1 MNQGQPLHRGPLT
14 VQSILEEATALADEG
29 GLAALSMRALGRRL
43 GVEGMAVYHHFANK
57 DALLDALV
65 DQVFHEMALPEGPDW
80 RAGLRARS
88 VSERMVLRRHPWAI
102 GLVESRTA
110 PGPITLAHQD
120 HVIGYLRAHGFAGR
134 ASAQVLAFLDAYV
147 YGFVLQELAL
157 PTDPTPVVEA
167 VRAHEGP
174 SDGPSPFPNLEALIS
189 EVIDAG
195 YDFADEFDVGL
206 DLLLDGIGALRG

>member
-1 MNQGQPLHRGPLT
+1 MNQGQPPSRGALT
-14 VQSILEEATALADEG
+14 PQLILEEAMTLADGG

-65 DQVFHEMALPEGPDW
+65 DQVFREMVLPEGEDW
-80 RAGLRARS
+80 RVGLRARS
-88 VSERMVLRRHPWAI
+88 VSERLVLRRHPWAI

-120 HVIGYLRAHGFAGR
+120 HVIGYLRARGFGAR

-147 YGFVLQELAL
+147 YGFVLQEVAL
-157 PTDPTPVVEA
+157 PDDPTPVVEA
-167 VRAHEGP
+167 VRHHEGP
-174 SDGPSPFPNLEALIS
+174 SPYPNLEALIA

-195 YDFADEFDVGL
+195 YNFADEFDIGL
-206 DLLLDGIGALRG
+206 DLLLDGIAALRT

>member
-1 MNQGQPLHRGPLT
+1 MNQGQPSPRGVLT
-14 VQSILEEATALADEG
+14 PQLILKEAMTLADG
-29 GLAALSMRALGRRL
+29 DGLAALSMRALGRRL

-65 DQVFHEMALPEGPDW
+65 DQVFREMVLPEGDDW
-80 RAGLRARS
+80 RVGLRARS
-88 VSERMVLRRHPWAI
+88 VSERLALRRHPWAI

-120 HVIGYLRAHGFAGR
+120 HVVGYLRARGFGGR

-157 PTDPTPVVEA
+157 PADPTPVVES
-167 VRAHEGP
+167 VRDHEGP
-174 SDGPSPFPNLEALIS
+174 SPYPNLEALII

-195 YDFADEFDVGL
+195 YDFADEFDIGL
-206 DLLLDGIGALRG
+206 DLLLDAIGALRS

>member
-1 MNQGQPLHRGPLT
+1 MSQGQPLQRGALT
-14 VQSILEEATALADEG
+14 VQGILEEATALADDG

-57 DALLDALV
+57 EALLDALV
-65 DQVFHEMALPEGPDW
+65 DRVFNEMALPEGEDW
-80 RAGLRARS
+80 RVGLRARS
-88 VSERMVLRRHPWAI
+88 VSERLVLRRHPWAI

-120 HVIGYLRAHGFAGR
+120 HVIGYLRARGFAGR
-134 ASAQVLAFLDAYV
+134 GSAQVLAFLDAYV

-157 PTDPTPVVEA
+157 PTDPTPVVDV
-167 VRAHEGP
+167 VREHEGP
-174 SDGPSPFPNLEALIS
+174 SPYPHLDALIT
-189 EVIDAG
+189 EVVEAG

-206 DLLLDGIGALRG
+206 DLLLDAMGALRG

>member
-1 MNQGQPLHRGPLT
+1 MSQGQPAARGSLT
-14 VQSILEEATALADEG
+14 VERILQEAMALADDG
-29 GLAALSMRALGRRL
+29 GLAGLSMRALGRRL

-57 DALLDALV
+57 EALLDALV
-65 DQVFHEMALPEGPDW
+65 DQVFREIDLPEGEDW
-80 RAGLRARS
+80 RVGLRTRS
-88 VSERMVLRRHPWAI
+88 VSERLVLRRHPWAI

-120 HVIGYLRAHGFAGR
+120 HVIGYLRECGFSCR

-157 PTDPTPVVEA
+157 PADPTPVVAA
-167 VRAHEGP
+167 VRDDAT
-174 SDGPSPFPNLEALIS
+174 PSPYPNLEALIV

-195 YDFADEFDVGL
+195 FDFGEEFEVGL
-206 DLLLDGIGALRG
+206 DLLILGIESLRE

>member
-14 VQSILEEATALADEG
+14 VQSILKEATALADEG

-88 VSERMVLRRHPWAI
+88 VSERLVLRRHPWAI

-110 PGPITLAHQD
+110 PGPILLRVRISTENAKTP
-120 HVIGYLRAHGFAGR
+120 YL
-134 ASAQVLAFLDAYV
+134 LED
-147 YGFVLQELAL
+147 
-157 PTDPTPVVEA
+157 PVVLGDTFRRYVA
-167 VRAHEGP
+167 A
-174 SDGPSPFPNLEALIS
+174 N
-189 EVIDAG
+189 
-195 YDFADEFDVGL
+195 
-206 DLLLDGIGALRG
+206 RG

>member
-1 MNQGQPLHRGPLT
+1 M
-14 VQSILEEATALADEG
+14 ALIEV
-29 GLAALSMRALGRRL
+29 LS
-43 GVEGMAVYHHFANK
+43 

-65 DQVFHEMALPEGPDW
+65 DQVFREMALPEGEDW
-80 RAGLRARS
+80 RAGLRTRS
-88 VSERMVLRRHPWAI
+88 VSERLALRRHPWAI

-120 HVIGYLRAHGFAGR
+120 HVIGYLRERGFAAR

-147 YGFVLQELAL
+147 YGFVRQELAL
-157 PTDPTPVVEA
+157 PADPAPVVETA
-167 VRAHEGP
+167 RDHG
-174 SDGPSPFPNLEALIS
+174 GPSPYPNLEALVT

-206 DLLLDGIGALRG
+206 DLLLDGIAALRG

>member
-1 MNQGQPLHRGPLT
+1 MNQGQPLHRGSLT
-14 VQSILEEATALADEG
+14 VQGIVEEATALADEG

-65 DQVFHEMALPEGPDW
+65 DQVFREIALPAGQDW
-80 RAGLRARS
+80 RFGLRTRS
-88 VSERMVLRRHPWAI
+88 VSERLALRRHPWAI

-120 HVIGYLRAHGFAGR
+120 HVIGYLRARGFAAR

-157 PTDPTPVVEA
+157 PADPTPVVEA
-167 VRAHEGP
+167 VRDHQGP
-174 SDGPSPFPNLEALIS
+174 SAFPNLEALIT
-189 EVIDAG
+189 EVTDAG